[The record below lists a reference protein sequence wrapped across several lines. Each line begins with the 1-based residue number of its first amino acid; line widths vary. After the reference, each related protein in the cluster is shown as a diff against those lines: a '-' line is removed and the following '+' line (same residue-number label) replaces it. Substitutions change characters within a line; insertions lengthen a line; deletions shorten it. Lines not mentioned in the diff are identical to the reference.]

1 MLHLSSCHQV
11 VHVTV
16 QEQEGAEAGVDGDDD
31 HVEEDGGDQ
40 EVPDHVVEDV
50 VAGDDGEDGEAGEEA
65 AGLQH
70 HPHHHPGVGLAPQ
83 LPAQTAHWGYNQ
95 WSQTDRPTT
104 PVTATL
110 VQVHPNIAA
119 HEDCERVCDILRLLH
134 PGLRDPWLVTL
145 DTADLDIESCYL
157 PRCSASVARIPASSI
172 PPHARRHN
180 KTMARR
186 FLKLWHYC
194 CDSRPPFGTLIAFIS
209 SLELSTESCSALASI
224 H

>member
-1 MLHLSSCHQV
+1 MVPHLSSCHQV

-83 LPAQTAHWGYNQ
+83 LPAQTAH
-95 WSQTDRPTT
+95 
-104 PVTATL
+104 
-110 VQVHPNIAA
+110 
-119 HEDCERVCDILRLLH
+119 
-134 PGLRDPWLVTL
+134 
-145 DTADLDIESCYL
+145 
-157 PRCSASVARIPASSI
+157 
-172 PPHARRHN
+172 
-180 KTMARR
+180 
-186 FLKLWHYC
+186 
-194 CDSRPPFGTLIAFIS
+194 
-209 SLELSTESCSALASI
+209 
-224 H
+224 